1 MRRKR
6 YIFRRIHTPAATQTP
21 CVAAGMIGA
30 MNSTFW
36 AKPRAT
42 SLVKSLYVPL
52 ACTALLAVAA
62 TALPVSAAMPSA
74 IGETPVPSL
83 SPMIKKVSP
92 AIVNIATR
100 GTIHEKGPQN
110 PLLDDPFFR
119 RFFDVPQ
126 ESGPHDRPFQS
137 AGSGVIFDAKAGYI
151 VTNAHVVE
159 NASEITVTLQDG
171 RDLKADIV
179 GSDEPSDVAVLKVK
193 TDTLTQIAL
202 GDSGKVE
209 VGDFVVAIGNP
220 FGLQHTVTSGIIS
233 GLSRSGI
240 NPDGYEDFIQTDAS
254 INPGNS
260 GGALVNLKGELIGI
274 NTAILSRSGGN
285 IGIGFAIPVNMAHS
299 VMDQLVKYGSVKR
312 GLLGVSMYTV
322 TPDIAQSLGLANAQ
336 GALVSQVVDGSPA
349 DKAGIHTGDVIT
361 SVNGQP
367 VKSNGELRNAIGL
380 LRVGDKVDIGILREN
395 KAQHLTAI
403 ISDTSTP
410 TAGSAIPDGI
420 HKAFEGATLVDAP
433 DSGGALVKA
442 VDPGSPA
449 AQVGLRNNDVI
460 IGANRGKVTTVQ
472 QLKERARNASVLVLE
487 VRRANAIVLIP
498 LR

>member
-1 MRRKR
+1 M
-6 YIFRRIHTPAATQTP
+6 
-21 CVAAGMIGA
+21 
-30 MNSTFW
+30 
-36 AKPRAT
+36 
-42 SLVKSLYVPL
+42 KSLSNAVSSATWLCATWL
-52 ACTALLAVAA
+52 ALAAA
-62 TALPVSAAMPSA
+62 APVSAAMPSA
-74 IGETPVPSL
+74 VGDTPVPSL
-83 SPMIKKVSP
+83 SPMIKRVSP

-126 ESGPHDRPFQS
+126 DSGPRERPFQS

-171 RDLKADIV
+171 RDVKAEVV

-193 TDTLTQIAL
+193 TDSLTQIAL
-202 GDSGKVE
+202 GDSAKVE

-260 GGALVNLKGELIGI
+260 GGALVNLRGELIGI

-299 VMDQLVKYGSVKR
+299 VMDQLIKYGSVKR

-322 TPDIAQSLGLANAQ
+322 TPDIAQSLGLTNAQ

-349 DKAGIHTGDVIT
+349 EKAGIHTGDVIT
-361 SVNGQP
+361 SVNSQP

-380 LRVGDKVDIGILREN
+380 MRVGDKVEIGLLREG
-395 KAQHLTAI
+395 KPLHVTAVI
-403 ISDTSTP
+403 ADNSA
-410 TAGSAIPDGI
+410 TATASAPAPEGI

-433 DSGGALVKA
+433 DAGGALVKA
-442 VDPGSPA
+442 VEPGSAA
-449 AQVGLRNNDVI
+449 AQVGLRSNDVI
-460 IGANRGKVTTVQ
+460 IGANRGKVSTVQ
-472 QLKERARNASVLVLE
+472 QLKDRAKSASVLVLE
-487 VRRANAIVLIP
+487 VRRNNAIVLIP